1 MSFLNVIKNIIN
13 IKNLLSI
20 QDSFGP
26 QNQDDGE
33 DIKMTDMIELNNNKI
48 SSVEKT
54 GGENE
59 NNSKIIS
66 QIVNLKLKIFF
77 KYLISIFKKREN
89 ILKAQFFCYL
99 HSLKENQGISSS
111 IKYSQKE
118 INKILISHILYH
130 KINTSLK
137 NIFFIYKNAKFRR
150 KLKYFE
156 FWKRYIS
163 LCSSLEEEINSKN
176 AYDKKINDLNKK
188 IKNMNKIKDNLKLD
202 EKKIN
207 QSLQVKEEQ
216 RNAKQK
222 NIKNLSNKFKQLQK
236 EKDSNKAL
244 QNNLLNIKNDKSNT
258 NTNTNTQNSIRT
270 KESEEKLMELE
281 SNLRQMKEEE
291 LNNDRHFKNFVNN
304 VENNLNNFE
313 SKALSILGQKRQ
325 KSLEIKKE
333 DYEVS
338 TENQNINKIKTEKY
352 NVNGKY

>member
-1 MSFLNVIKNIIN
+1 
-13 IKNLLSI
+13 
-20 QDSFGP
+20 
-26 QNQDDGE
+26 
-33 DIKMTDMIELNNNKI
+33 MTDMIELNNNKI
-48 SSVEKT
+48 SSVNNTEK
-54 GGENE
+54 ENE

-77 KYLISIFKKREN
+77 NYLISIFKKRESV
-89 ILKAQFFCYL
+89 LKVQFFCYL
-99 HSLKENQGISSS
+99 HHLKDNNNQSS
-111 IKYSQKE
+111 IPNLCQKE

-130 KINTSLK
+130 KISSSLK

-156 FWKRYIS
+156 FWKRYTS
-163 LCSSLEEEINSKN
+163 LCSSLELEINSKN

-216 RNAKQK
+216 RNTKQK
-222 NIKNLSNKFKQLQK
+222 NIKNLSNKYKQLQK
-236 EKDSNKAL
+236 EKDSNRAIK
-244 QNNLLNIKNDKSNT
+244 NNSLNVKNDKSNL
-258 NTNTNTQNSIRT
+258 NTNTQNSIKTR
-270 KESEEKLMELE
+270 ESEEKIMELE
-281 SNLRQMKEEE
+281 NNLRQMKEEE

-313 SKALSILGQKRQ
+313 SKALGILGQKRQ

-333 DYEVS
+333 DYDVGLEKKDINKVKVG
-338 TENQNINKIKTEKY
+338 TYNIN
-352 NVNGKY
+352 GKFI

>member
-1 MSFLNVIKNIIN
+1 
-13 IKNLLSI
+13 
-20 QDSFGP
+20 
-26 QNQDDGE
+26 
-33 DIKMTDMIELNNNKI
+33 MTDMIELNNNKI
-48 SSVEKT
+48 SSVNNTEK
-54 GGENE
+54 ENE

-77 KYLISIFKKREN
+77 NYLISIFKKRESV
-89 ILKAQFFCYL
+89 LKVQFFCYL
-99 HSLKENQGISSS
+99 HHLKGNNNQSS
-111 IKYSQKE
+111 IPNLCQKE

-130 KINTSLK
+130 KISSSLK

-156 FWKRYIS
+156 FWKRYTS
-163 LCSSLEEEINSKN
+163 LCSSLELEINSKN

-216 RNAKQK
+216 RNTKQK
-222 NIKNLSNKFKQLQK
+222 NIKNLSNKYKQLQK
-236 EKDSNKAL
+236 EKDSNRAIK
-244 QNNLLNIKNDKSNT
+244 NNSLNVKNDKSNL
-258 NTNTNTQNSIRT
+258 NTNTQNSIKTR
-270 KESEEKLMELE
+270 ESEEKIMELE
-281 SNLRQMKEEE
+281 NNLRQMKEEE

-313 SKALSILGQKRQ
+313 SKALGILGQKRQ

-333 DYEVS
+333 DYDVGLEKKDINKVKVG
-338 TENQNINKIKTEKY
+338 TYNIN
-352 NVNGKY
+352 GKFI